1 MTPGKTAAAL
11 YCAAVLAV
19 QIWVSLDRPGYR
31 VYYWPF
37 VNYPMYSRSFE
48 MGYQIRHPRL
58 MLQPCD
64 GSPTYELTARAA
76 RLTQY
81 EFRDRVLRAAGLQP
95 NRTHEASRRT
105 RIELAAVAARSVPA
119 PVCRMEIWLQL
130 FRIGPDGLE
139 LPGTPWRPYVGW
151 NVREGVIADSA
162 WVRLPERGP

>member
-1 MTPGKTAAAL
+1 MTTGKTAAAL

-19 QIWVSLDRPGYR
+19 QIWVSLDRSGYR

-48 MGYQIRHPRL
+48 MGHQIRHPRL

-64 GSPTYELTARAA
+64 SSAAYELTASAA

-95 NRTHEASRRT
+95 NRTAEASRRT
-105 RIELAAVAARSVPA
+105 RIELAALAARRAPA
-119 PVCRMEIWLQL
+119 PVCRMEVWLQL

-151 NVREGVIADSA
+151 AVRDGVITDSA
-162 WVRLPERGP
+162 WVRPPERRL

>member
-19 QIWVSLDRPGYR
+19 QIWVSLDRSGYR

-64 GSPTYELTARAA
+64 SSAAYELTARAA

-81 EFRDRVLRAAGLQP
+81 EFRDRVLRAVGLQP
-95 NRTHEASRRT
+95 NRTAEASRRT
-105 RIELAAVAARSVPA
+105 RIELAGLVARRAAA
-119 PVCRMEIWLQL
+119 PVCRMEVWLQL
-130 FRIGPDGLE
+130 FRIGPEGLE
-139 LPGTPWRPYVGW
+139 LPGSPWRPYAGW
-151 NVREGVIADSA
+151 AVRDGVITDSA
-162 WVRLPERGP
+162 WVRPPERRL

>member
-11 YCAAVLAV
+11 YCAAVLAI
-19 QIWVSLDRPGYR
+19 QIWVSLDRSGYR

-64 GSPTYELTARAA
+64 SSAAYELTARAA

-81 EFRDRVLRAAGLQP
+81 EFRDRVLRAVGLQP
-95 NRTHEASRRT
+95 NRTAEASRRT
-105 RIELAAVAARSVPA
+105 RIELAGLVARRAAA
-119 PVCRMEIWLQL
+119 PVCRMEVWLQL
-130 FRIGPDGLE
+130 FRIGPEGLE
-139 LPGTPWRPYVGW
+139 LPGSPWRPYAGW
-151 NVREGVIADSA
+151 AVRDGVITDSA
-162 WVRLPERGP
+162 WVRPPERRL